1 MAVVSLT
8 ISMVLSYILIGV
20 SITEI
25 ESQDVYEG
33 LKKDEETMSQIFFL
47 VSHSPHIFLVQWTE
61 WTVV

>member
-1 MAVVSLT
+1 VAVVSLT

-33 LKKDEETMSQIFFL
+33 LKKDEETMSQIFF
-47 VSHSPHIFLVQWTE
+47 
-61 WTVV
+61 